1 MIPDSGKR
9 EADVAIESAAQA
21 FKSWSVA
28 SAKTRSNLLNR
39 IADEIEKR
47 IDEFALAESTDQ
59 GKPLSLSLNVEIPRG
74 IFIRNLVI

>member
-21 FKSWSVA
+21 FKTWSITSIKKRA
-28 SAKTRSNLLNR
+28 DLLNR

-47 IDEFALAESTDQ
+47 IDEFALAESSDQ
-59 GKPLSLSLNVEIPRG
+59 GKPLSLALNVEIPRG
-74 IFIRNLVI
+74 NH